1 MESPIIAD
9 NTNKWTSPH
18 FMAAIEFI
26 HKTNLD
32 FASLSNRYASQVLH
46 KWLRRGELC
55 DVDQRISIASRWFCN
70 FFVQNGCAYLWR
82 DNRRC
87 SKRFFLRCLYRVL
100 QEANCSFPFIGFHEN
115 LGMWRGRRFS
125 AAARFLKIGSLDALM
140 MVLAKGVRNMG
151 KEFNGMR
158 RSDNYNFVSSDG
170 RVCLVISHEN
180 EMLLFSQD
188 QALLGS
194 CRSRFRKVGLSVHMV
209 RKTI

>member
-1 MESPIIAD
+1 
-9 NTNKWTSPH
+9 
-18 FMAAIEFI
+18 MATIEFT
-26 HKTNLD
+26 HETRLD
-32 FASLSNRYASQVLH
+32 LASLANRYAAQALH
-46 KWLRRGELC
+46 KILRRGGLC
-55 DVDQRISIASRWFCN
+55 GVDQRISIANRWFCN
-70 FFVQNGCAYLWR
+70 LFVQNGCAYLWR

-100 QEANCSFPFIGFHEN
+100 QEADCSFPFIGFHEN

-125 AAARFLKIGSLDALM
+125 AAARFIKIGSLDALM
-140 MVLAKGVRNMG
+140 VVLDKGVRNMG

-170 RVCLVISHEN
+170 RMCLVISHEN

-194 CRSRFRKVGLSVHMV
+194 CRSRFRKVGLPVHMV
-209 RKTI
+209 YKAI